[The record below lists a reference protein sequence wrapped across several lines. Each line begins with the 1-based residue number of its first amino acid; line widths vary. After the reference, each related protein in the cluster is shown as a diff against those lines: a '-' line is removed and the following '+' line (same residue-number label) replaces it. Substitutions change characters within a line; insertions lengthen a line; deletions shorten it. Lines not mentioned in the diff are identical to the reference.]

1 MANVSFPTWP
11 VDGPLPLPPVFGL
24 LPAAGAPAA
33 GVRFIIDTEAGPAD
47 ENSIAPDESGLERGL
62 YRKGDG
68 SIWMRLD
75 ASGAEDVQVFV
86 PANAGRERWLNSVE
100 VYPYPVD
107 VPEGWDACAPA
118 STRGEKSFGTP
129 KAPPEFRAL
138 TLSLPITC
146 TAQQVPDQAAF
157 RARAVAALAAKE
169 SYGVARALMSGADLD
184 GGRFLADSGATFPNG
199 TSATRPN
206 HAIQVLEEAIAET
219 GELGLI
225 HCSPMLATALLGN
238 GFAISD
244 KTGVIRTINGNVVI
258 PDSGYVGVSTPESAP
273 GVLSGTEEWT
283 YATGP
288 VDIRR
293 SEIFTTPADLAQAL
307 DRSLGATM
315 GRSNTITYRAE
326 RYSVTVWDTA
336 LQAAVLV
343 DRCGTDCVVGSSS

>member
-1 MANVSFPTWP
+1 MANVNFPTWP
-11 VDGPLPLPPVFGL
+11 VDGPLPLPPVVGL

-33 GVRFIIDTEAGPAD
+33 GVRFIVDTDLGPAD
-47 ENSIAPDESGLERGL
+47 ENSIAPGDAGLEQGL

-68 SIWMRLD
+68 SIWMRQAGVD
-75 ASGAEDVQVFV
+75 DVRVFV
-86 PANAGRERWLNSVE
+86 PMNAGRERWLNSVE

-107 VPEGWDACAPA
+107 VPEAWDACAPA

-146 TAQQVPDQAAF
+146 TAQQVPSEAAF
-157 RARAVAALAAKE
+157 RARAVAVLAATE
-169 SYGVARALMSGADLD
+169 SYGVARGLMSGADLD

-199 TSATRPN
+199 TAATRPN

-219 GELGLI
+219 GRLGLI
-225 HCSPMLATALLGN
+225 HCSPMLATALLGA

-244 KTGVIRTINGNVVI
+244 KSGVIRTINGNVVI
-258 PDSGYVGVSTPESAP
+258 PDAGYVGVSTPEGAP
-273 GVLSGTEEWT
+273 DSLGSTEEWA

-293 SEIFTTPADLAQAL
+293 SEIFTNPDTLAQAL

-315 GRSNTITYRAE
+315 GRSNTVTYRAE
-326 RYSVTVWDTA
+326 RYSVSIWDTA

-343 DRCGTDCVVGSSS
+343 DRCGTDCVVGTSS

>member
-1 MANVSFPTWP
+1 MANVAFPTWP

-33 GVRFIIDTEAGPAD
+33 GVRFVVDTDIGPAD
-47 ENSIAPDESGLERGL
+47 ENSLAPDDAGLEQGL

-68 SIWMRLD
+68 SIWMRQ
-75 ASGAEDVQVFV
+75 AGGEPDVQVYV

-100 VYPYPVD
+100 VYPYPPD
-107 VPEGWDACAPA
+107 VPEGWDACAPD

-157 RARAVAALAAKE
+157 RARAVAVLAAKE
-169 SYGVARALMSGADLD
+169 SYGVARALMGGADLD
-184 GGRFLADSGATFPNG
+184 GGRFFADSGATFPNG
-199 TSATRPN
+199 AAATRPN
-206 HAIQVLEEAIAET
+206 HAIQVLEEAISET

-225 HCSPMLATALLGN
+225 HCSPMMATALLGQ
-238 GFAISD
+238 GFALSD

-258 PDSGYVGVSTPESAP
+258 PDAGYVGVSTPEGAPDHLSA
-273 GVLSGTEEWT
+273 TEEWA

-288 VDIRR
+288 IDIRR
-293 SEIFTTPADLAQAL
+293 SEIFTTPDTLAQAL
-307 DRSLGATM
+307 DRSLGATT

-326 RYSVTVWDTA
+326 RYSVTIWDTV

-343 DRCGTDCVVGSSS
+343 DRCGTDCVMGS